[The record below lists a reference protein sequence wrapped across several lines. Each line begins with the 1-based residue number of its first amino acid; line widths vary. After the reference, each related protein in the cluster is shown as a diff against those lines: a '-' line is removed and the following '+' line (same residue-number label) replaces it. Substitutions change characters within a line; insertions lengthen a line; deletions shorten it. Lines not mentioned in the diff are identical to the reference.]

1 MFTIFVKDFRDEGEI
16 NDGIELAFGIIAYI
30 LKLEI
35 SVSEA

>member
-16 NDGIELAFGIIAYI
+16 YDGIELAFRIVAYI

-35 SVSEA
+35 TVSEA